1 MKTSDT
7 IRLRVPSEAFA
18 PIRALAGAR
27 RGVYLSAGF
36 TGN

>member
-1 MKTSDT
+1 MKRSDT
-7 IRLRVPSEAFA
+7 SCVRILTEASA